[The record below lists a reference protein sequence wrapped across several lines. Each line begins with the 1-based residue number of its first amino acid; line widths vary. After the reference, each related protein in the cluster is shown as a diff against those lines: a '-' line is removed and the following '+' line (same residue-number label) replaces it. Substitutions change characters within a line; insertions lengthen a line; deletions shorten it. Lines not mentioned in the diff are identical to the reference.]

1 VDVEAGL
8 TERQRGAE
16 AADASADDGDA
27 KHGMIVP
34 RQRAKEPGG
43 SRIGTIFRCLAEA
56 VEVVCRFD
64 RDWNDRIGRMI
75 WPKPPPDKFLSR
87 MSNDRAIDYGE
98 IVHTR

>member
-1 VDVEAGL
+1 
-8 TERQRGAE
+8 
-16 AADASADDGDA
+16 
-27 KHGMIVP
+27 M
-34 RQRAKEPGG
+34 
-43 SRIGTIFRCLAEA
+43 FRCLAEA

-98 IVHTR
+98 ILLTR